1 MAANRECG
9 CHLSASKSISALVR
23 GCSLQKTWFPQ
34 SLASEGVTRTWNN
47 LSVSGQGSNA
57 ATCRTCRVSLRRS
70 ELAISSCSG
79 SRCLQTFLNPFN
91 QALEAPSSASM
102 EARPT
107 RLLSNARWSRGNVC
121 FSCFGS
127 YMRREFHF
135 NVQLFSINEMD
146 IRAVE
151 VYLLE
156 CSVEVL
162 S

>member
-70 ELAISSCSG
+70 ELAVSSRSG
-79 SRCLQTFLNPFN
+79 SRCLQTFLIPFN
-91 QALEAPSSASM
+91 QALAAGSASM
-102 EARPT
+102 EA

>member
-70 ELAISSCSG
+70 ELAVSSRSG
-79 SRCLQTFLNPFN
+79 SRCLQTFLTKLLRL
-91 QALEAPSSASM
+91 ALPLWKRVYYQMPDGPEGMYASLALDLICVVSFM
-102 EARPT
+102 SNFFQLT
-107 RLLSNARWSRGNVC
+107 RWL
-121 FSCFGS
+121 
-127 YMRREFHF
+127 
-135 NVQLFSINEMD
+135 
-146 IRAVE
+146 
-151 VYLLE
+151 
-156 CSVEVL
+156 
-162 S
+162 